1 MTRVKRGFVAR
12 RKKNKLRKE
21 AKGFRGTLKTAT
33 RRLKQ
38 AILKSRTHATRGR
51 RQKKRTF
58 RALWITRINAAL
70 ALRDISYS
78 QFLGALKKANIILN
92 RKSLSEI
99 AIHDPKAFDKIVE
112 IAQKA

>member
-38 AILKSRTHATRGR
+38 AILKSRTHATRNR
-51 RQKKRTF
+51 KEKKRTF
-58 RALWITRINAAL
+58 RALWITRVSAAL
-70 ALRDISYS
+70 AQRNLSYS
-78 QFLGALKKANIILN
+78 KFIGALKKANIVLN

-99 AIHDPKAFDKIVE
+99 AVHDPKAFDKIVE